1 MGRNKNGKWGF
12 LRHLSIFQGVKI
24 KTFKKKYI
32 FSCHDEDNDKS
43 SREKIVLDFSSKFNR
58 SISAQCIT
66 KTIAKRVKF
75 LEQFELWF
83 KPEDAFSWKIQYY
96 EKSPIPGILNP
107 MGFSPKNLRF
117 RCRKIPEI
125 PSS

>member
-58 SISAQCIT
+58 SISALCVT
-66 KTIAKRVKF
+66 KTIAKKGEIFGAIRAMVQTRGRFFVENPIPRK
-75 LEQFELWF
+75 
-83 KPEDAFSWKIQYY
+83 KPNPEDFQ
-96 EKSPIPGILNP
+96 KSLT
-107 MGFSPKNLRF
+107 R
-117 RCRKIPEI
+117 I